1 MKLHRCLCI
10 CGAILFL
17 ILPGCQK
24 EITGSPQMSMPM
36 EQPVRTLVSI
46 QYEDL
51 VAEVVL
57 SQEDDENFCL
67 EFQAP
72 EELQG
77 MTMLFAPDQ
86 VTIEYRGLAG
96 SYQPD
101 SIPQAAIGKLLV
113 EAITLFRQGKG
124 VEMSLNGTTLIVQGK
139 LKEKGDAFTLTMDAQ
154 TGLLCTLSI
163 PAKDFEATFSEMASS

>member
-96 SYQPD
+96 SYQQD

-124 VEMSLNGTTLIVQGK
+124 VETVSYTHLIFQPSTFEPDIDIFS
-139 LKEKGDAFTLTMDAQ
+139 EKSRG
-154 TGLLCTLSI
+154 S
-163 PAKDFEATFSEMASS
+163 TFSLTKSESHFMDKFMVLPP